1 MVKVFSNLVSN
12 FSWGVWKLLCK
23 KHCTTLST
31 FYNFKFHFAV
41 FMKQKLKKLQNLCSY
56 TNSQNNSFPCKE
68 NITFMLLIKFQLT
81 LRKKSPYSELSWST
95 FFPHFPAFGLNKKDT
110 PYLSVFSPN
119 AGKCGNNADQN
130 NSEYRHFLRSVK

>member
-1 MVKVFSNLVSN
+1 
-12 FSWGVWKLLCK
+12 
-23 KHCTTLST
+23 
-31 FYNFKFHFAV
+31 
-41 FMKQKLKKLQNLCSY
+41 
-56 TNSQNNSFPCKE
+56 
-68 NITFMLLIKFQLT
+68 MLLIKFQLT

-130 NSEYRHFLRSVK
+130 NSEYGHFLRSVIHEVNFFLQIFSYSFLE